1 MKLVKLIIVLLILI
15 LLFSTD
21 IETEEQRINRMIENN
36 ELPYD
41 VVKVTM
47 YTVDPKQ
54 TDTSPLITASGF
66 QIDSLHP
73 EKHRIIAVSRDLKR
87 KYKFGT
93 RVMVKG
99 AGKWDGIYTISDVM
113 NKRWKKKIDILV
125 NPKFGYDSF
134 MGAKIYPITGNST
147 VR

>member
-1 MKLVKLIIVLLILI
+1 
-15 LLFSTD
+15 
-21 IETEEQRINRMIENN
+21 MIEKG
-36 ELPYD
+36 ELPYE

-54 TDTSPLITASGF
+54 TDNTPLITASGF
-66 QIDSLHP
+66 EIDSLHP

-99 AGKWDGIYTISDVM
+99 AGKWDGIYTINDVM
-113 NKRWKKKIDILV
+113 NKRWKRKIDILV

-134 MGAKIYPITGNST
+134 RQARIYPITGNST